1 MRGFTHTTPLI
12 TALITCSLTLAII
25 KAAAAQSTHDDHH
38 PLPPFSCASTNPSTG
53 SHPFC
58 NVHLSVDERARD
70 LVSRLTLDEK
80 ISQLINKASAIPRLG
95 IPYYQWWSEALHGVA
110 VAIGVENG
118 VSFNGTIRAATS
130 FPQVILTAAAFDTN
144 LWYRIAKVIGTEA
157 RAIYNEGEAIGMTF
171 WSPNINISGIPGGGG
186 AKKPPEKTRC
196 LPENT
201 QFRSSEG
208 FKATA
213 LKAVASKTAD
223 FKSLLAASISL
234 PMIWTIGKELIV
246 LRLMLM

>member
-12 TALITCSLTLAII
+12 TALITSSLTLAIII

-38 PLPPFSCASTNPSTG
+38 PLPPFSCASTDPSTR
-53 SHPFC
+53 SYPFC

-118 VSFNGTIRAATS
+118 VFIQWDEGPTS
-130 FPQVILTAAAFDTN
+130 FPQVILTAAAFDPN
-144 LWYRIAKVIGTEA
+144 LWYRIAKVIGTRLEQ
-157 RAIYNEGEAIGMTF
+157 YHVGEAHRHDISGHQTSTF
-171 WSPNINISGIPGGGG
+171 SGIPGGEGQEN
-186 AKKPPEKTRC
+186 PERRPVAYRK
-196 LPENT
+196 NT
-201 QFRSSEG
+201 QFSFVQGIQGDSFEG
-208 FKATA
+208 GS
-213 LKAVASKTAD
+213 LKDGRLQVVSAVLQA
-223 FKSLLAASISL
+223 FHCL
-234 PMIWTIGKELIV
+234 
-246 LRLMLM
+246 